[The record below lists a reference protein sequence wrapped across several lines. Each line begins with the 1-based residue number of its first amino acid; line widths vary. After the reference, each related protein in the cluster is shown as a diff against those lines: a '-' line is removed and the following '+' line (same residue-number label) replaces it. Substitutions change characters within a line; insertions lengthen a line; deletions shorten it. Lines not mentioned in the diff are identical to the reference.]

1 MTNECRNPNDEE
13 TPLTAQLIV
22 IATGPALGGHAAQPV
37 RGNPQRLRGHGRKHG
52 RRRGPHLE
60 GIGRPGP
67 GWKYVF
73 DGIEQLEMLF
83 DLESDPGERHTLSY
97 VHPDIVREPG
107 QSLEAWEQDVD
118 RHISRHGQ

>member
-1 MTNECRNPNDEE
+1 
-13 TPLTAQLIV
+13 
-22 IATGPALGGHAAQPV
+22 
-37 RGNPQRLRGHGRKHG
+37 
-52 RRRGPHLE
+52 
-60 GIGRPGP
+60 
-67 GWKYVF
+67 
-73 DGIEQLEMLF
+73 MLF